1 MKSKN
6 MGTEK
11 IAKAMAEVMDAEFV
25 EADEITLEELS
36 EYDFISF
43 SPGIY
48 AFDHNKDMIGF
59 IEEKD
64 LQKKGLCIVRVK

>member
-1 MKSKN
+1 MKSEN
-6 MGTEK
+6 MNTEK

-48 AFDHNKDMIGF
+48 AFNHNKDMIGF

-64 LQKKGLCIVRVK
+64 LQKEGLCIVRIK